1 METLAR
7 QTVRSRAMIDSIM
20 AFCLIVTVV
29 FDLVDIACIIVIA
42 KRRKERE
49 QHENHQSKL

>member
-7 QTVRSRAMIDSIM
+7 QTVRSRALIDSIM

-29 FDLVDIACIIVIA
+29 FGLVGIACSIVIA
-42 KRRKERE
+42 KRRKEGE
-49 QHENHQSKL
+49 KKKD